1 MLSLVIGGVNTI
13 NISHRYIGKGHNK
26 TQSLGK
32 LIHTNK
38 NTFSIKRKET
48 KIVCDN
54 RQTLPAECP
63 DLLNHYYCILVLN

>member
-48 KIVCDN
+48 KIACDK
-54 RQTLPAECP
+54 
-63 DLLNHYYCILVLN
+63 